1 MSAENFDQLSPHD
14 LARAEI
20 EAWRSECLDL
30 FAQGEILIGA
40 LLELARDSGL
50 RVNLYPV
57 AAQRTVEAVRMID
70 ILIGDNTE
78 AKDASAVLASWQ
90 GLESRSEILAHGV
103 CTEVVDR
110 EGNWY
115 GLFDMI
121 SYRGNRAARGRWAVS
136 RAEAEAFLQELDHS
150 SIILKSQLG
159 AIRLE
164 LGQRAA

>member
-30 FAQGEILIGA
+30 FAHGEVLIGA
-40 LLELARDSGL
+40 LLELARDAGI
-50 RVNLYPV
+50 RVSLYQM

-70 ILIGDNTE
+70 MLGDETD

-90 GLESRSEILAHGV
+90 SLESRSEILAHGV
-103 CTEVVDR
+103 STETVDR
-110 EGNWY
+110 DGSWY
-115 GLFDMI
+115 ALFDMI
-121 SYRGNRAARGRWAVS
+121 SYRSNRATRGRWAVS
-136 RAEAEAFLQELDHS
+136 RAEAEAFLQELEHS
-150 SIILKSQLG
+150 YIILKSQLG
-159 AIRLE
+159 AIRME

>member
-1 MSAENFDQLSPHD
+1 MSADHFDQLSPHD

-30 FAQGEILIGA
+30 FAQGEVLIGA
-40 LLELARDSGL
+40 LLVLAREAGI
-50 RVNLYPV
+50 RVNLYQM
-57 AAQRTVEAVRMID
+57 ANQRTVEAVRMID
-70 ILIGDNTE
+70 MMGDETE

-103 CTEVVDR
+103 STETVDR
-110 EGNWY
+110 EGRWY
-115 GLFDMI
+115 AMFDMI

-136 RAEAEAFLQELDHS
+136 RAEAEAFQQELEHS
-150 SIILKSQLG
+150 FIILKSQLG

>member
-1 MSAENFDQLSPHD
+1 MSAENFDRLSQHD

-20 EAWRSECLDL
+20 EAWRAECLDL
-30 FAQGEILIGA
+30 FAQGEVLIGA
-40 LLELARDSGL
+40 LLELARDTGM
-50 RVNLYPV
+50 RVNLYSI

-70 ILIGDNTE
+70 LLIGADTE

-103 CTEVVDR
+103 CTETVDR
-110 EGNWY
+110 DGRWF
-115 GLFDMI
+115 GLFDTI

-136 RAEAEAFLQELDHS
+136 RTEAEAFLQELEHS
-150 SIILKSQLG
+150 YIILKSQLG

-164 LGQRAA
+164 LGQMAA

>member
-1 MSAENFDQLSPHD
+1 MSLEHFDQLSPHD

-30 FAQGEILIGA
+30 FAQGEVLIGA
-40 LLELARDSGL
+40 LLVLAREAGV
-50 RVNLYPV
+50 RVNLYQM
-57 AAQRTVEAVRMID
+57 ANQRTVEAVRMID
-70 ILIGDNTE
+70 MMGDDTE

-103 CTEVVDR
+103 STETVDR
-110 EGNWY
+110 EGLWY
-115 GLFDMI
+115 AMFDMI

-136 RAEAEAFLQELDHS
+136 RAEADAFQQELEHS
-150 SIILKSQLG
+150 FIILKSQLG

-164 LGQRAA
+164 LGQRAV